1 MGEEWMDKCPVTIK
15 MPRGAAATS
24 VHINL
29 RFANPEYM
37 VRTQRDKL
45 PTYNLQLSRLLTASI
60 GSNQSVPPA
69 VVQLNPSVAKQLNA
83 VEGDGEVMD
92 MNVPRRRVGRKNASH

>member
-1 MGEEWMDKCPVTIK
+1 MDKCPVTIK

-24 VHINL
+24 LHINL
-29 RFANPEYM
+29 RFANPECMNSNM
-37 VRTQRDKL
+37 VRTHPDKL

-83 VEGDGEVMD
+83 VEGDGEVVD